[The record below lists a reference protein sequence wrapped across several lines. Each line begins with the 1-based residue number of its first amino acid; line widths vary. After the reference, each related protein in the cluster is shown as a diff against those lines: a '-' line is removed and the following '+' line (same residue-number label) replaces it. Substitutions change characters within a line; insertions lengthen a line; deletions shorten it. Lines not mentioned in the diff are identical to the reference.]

1 MESSTNSF
9 VNGFRWMGKFKKAS
23 QFIETIQRGTR
34 CHLDQE
40 LIPNH
45 PIEKNARKKKEK
57 KKAGGGGKSALLPSK
72 LHAFSR
78 WVLMRLHMY
87 SWHACE

>member
-9 VNGFRWMGKFKKAS
+9 VNGFKWMGKFKKAS
-23 QFIETIQRGTR
+23 QFNETIQRGTR

-40 LIPNH
+40 LITNH

-57 KKAGGGGKSALLPSK
+57 GGGGGGGINSFTSK
-72 LHAFSR
+72 LHSFSR